1 MHVNTVSTLFVQR
14 SLIYIY
20 TVHTVHTCI
29 YTVCVENECG

>member
-20 TVHTVHTCI
+20 TVHTCI